1 MVNIVLVFYLQAELT
16 YESIVQME
24 YLDMVLNESQR
35 LFPIANRME
44 RMAKK
49 TVELNGVTI
58 PKGTA
63 ILIPIYTLHR
73 DPALWPD
80 PEVFKPERYFL
91 IFYSYQIVTSA
102 TPLYQSYASV
112 IFSIPLQK
120 TYSKKVLVI

>member
-102 TPLYQSYASV
+102 TPLCQSYISV
-112 IFSIPLQK
+112 IFSFPLQQ
-120 TYSKKVLVI
+120 TDSKKVLVI

>member
-35 LFPIANRME
+35 LFPIANRVE

-63 ILIPIYTLHR
+63 IMIPVYTLHR

-80 PEVFKPERYFL
+80 PEVFQPERYFL
-91 IFYSYQIVTSA
+91 IFYSYQIVTSDRK
-102 TPLYQSYASV
+102 SV
-112 IFSIPLQK
+112 
-120 TYSKKVLVI
+120 V